1 MQAMAACGPPED
13 NMKNLKK
20 TGGRML
26 FFLPLGLIVLLFECV
41 PLFEWSPRLSEETAD
56 LPLIILGKLLK
67 SRFIRRRY

>member
-26 FFLPLGLIVLLFECV
+26 FFLPLGLIVLYLNVCRYS
-41 PLFEWSPRLSEETAD
+41 EWSPRLSEETAD